1 MAVFTPTQEEINQY
15 LERFEGNVPLVIYG
29 RGLFRPKFQI
39 ELAESDIDLEYGM
52 CPIENIEPNKQ
63 YKIVAGFNEIKL
75 EEFIDHDWIS
85 RCGKMPMLFNKRLV
99 EKIKAMCSNDFIALP
114 VTITNL
120 TDQVAA
126 YENRDFYIINA
137 INTLDVIDHKKSTF
151 GTWADDSKKPEKR
164 VYIDNP
170 WNGHLLAFDKS
181 TREMIFHPSL
191 AKELYPSKQFHFLT
205 PEEDSFYWS
214 FDYPE
219 GHNKETWS
227 HWIYRVEKTMAYP
240 RKGLYKFMGK
250 DYAHKK
256 PQ

>member
-15 LERFEGNVPLVIYG
+15 LARFEGDVPLVIYG

-39 ELAESDIDLEYGM
+39 KFVESEINLRSYLE
-52 CPIENIEPNKQ
+52 PIEGIVSNKQ

-75 EEFIDHDWIS
+75 EEFIDHDWINNS
-85 RCGKMPMLFNKRLV
+85 GRMPMLFNKRLV

-137 INTLDVIDHKKSTF
+137 INTLDVIDDRKSTF
-151 GTWADDSKKPEKR
+151 DTWVDDSKKPKKR

-170 WNGHLLAFDKS
+170 WNGHLLAFEKNI
-181 TREMIFHPSL
+181 RRMIWHPSL
-191 AKELYPSKQFHFLT
+191 AKELYPSKQFAFLT
-205 PEEDSFYWS
+205 PEEDSFYGRGLP
-214 FDYPE
+214 DYY
-219 GHNKETWS
+219 NNDSWS